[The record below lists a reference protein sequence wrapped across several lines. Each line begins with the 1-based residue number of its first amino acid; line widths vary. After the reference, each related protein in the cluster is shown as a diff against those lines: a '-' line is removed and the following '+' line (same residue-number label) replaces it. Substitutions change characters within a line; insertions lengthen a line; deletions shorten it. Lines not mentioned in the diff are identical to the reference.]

1 MDINS
6 IGSQLPFPS
15 PAQGPKPLPAAP
27 QAQATPDAP
36 PVASSS
42 VAGSNP
48 SATAG
53 TEAAGKNKSNDQ
65 QSQEAFRQ
73 KLQESVDELNDF
85 IQPHNTS
92 LRFSIDDE
100 SGSVVVKVTDKET
113 QEVIKQIPSEEA
125 LELAKA
131 LDKLKGLLIQQQA

>member
-27 QAQATPDAP
+27 QAAPDAP
-36 PVASSS
+36 PVASS
-42 VAGSNP
+42 NI
-48 SATAG
+48 TG
-53 TEAAGKNKSNDQ
+53 TSPRPAAETDAAGKNKSDDQ

-100 SGSVVVKVTDKET
+100 SGTVVVKVTDKET